1 MEKVGKNRR
10 RPRTWCAALT
20 VVAALL
26 SVGGLSAPADA
37 AEGIVINAD
46 SPGTVDGQYIVALK
60 GATSL
65 APGADAPVAAQA
77 DDLVHDYGGSVQGV
91 FSAVLRG
98 FAADLTARQARRLAA
113 DPAVRYVQKSVMVGT
128 ATKDGTATGV
138 GSTAGDGTAAGGGSQ
153 PNPPTWGTDRV
164 DGKQDRTYDY
174 PGTGAGV
181 SVYVLDTGV
190 RISHRTFG
198 GRAVDGYDFVDKD
211 TTAQDCH
218 GHGTHVAGTV
228 GGKEYG
234 VAKDVKVV
242 AVRVLDCDGYSPDRL
257 AIQGLEWVAKN
268 AQKPAIGNMSI
279 ASDPPVPEPQAF
291 REATRGAIR
300 AGIQFA
306 IAAGNDSRNG
316 CDAPG
321 DVAEAVT
328 LGSTDEGD
336 WVSYFS
342 NYGRC
347 LDLFAPGGDIT
358 SASNDSDTGSTV
370 LGGTS
375 MATPHAA
382 GALAIYLEGHPTAT
396 PQESRNAVVNAAQR
410 GVISDPGSGSPN
422 LLLNVTALGPPADR
436 R

>member
-1 MEKVGKNRR
+1 MRTTRRNRR
-10 RPRTWCAALT
+10 RSATAAAAVLLT
-20 VVAALL
+20 GVL
-26 SVGGLSAPADA
+26 GAPAHA

-46 SPGTVDGQYIVALK
+46 APGTVDGQYIVALN

-65 APGADAPVAAQA
+65 APTAAAQVSA
-77 DDLVHDYGGSVQGV
+77 QARDLVRRHGGSVQSV

-98 FAADLTARQARRLAA
+98 FAADMTAEQARHLAA
-113 DPAVRYVQKSVMVGT
+113 DPAVRYVQKSVMVH
-128 ATKDGTATGV
+128 
-138 GSTAGDGTAAGGGSQ
+138 TAGPGTQ
-153 PNPPTWGTDRV
+153 PSPPSWGLDRV
-164 DGKQDRTYDY
+164 DGRQDRTYAY
-174 PGTGAGV
+174 PGTGTGV
-181 SVYVLDTGV
+181 TVYVLDTGV
-190 RISHRTFG
+190 RISHRTFE
-198 GRAVDGYDFVDKD
+198 GRASYGYDFVDKD

-228 GGKEYG
+228 GGEQHG
-234 VAKDVKVV
+234 VAKDVRIV
-242 AVRVLDCDGYSPDRL
+242 AVRVLDCDGYSPDRY

-268 AQKPAIGNMSI
+268 AHKPAIGNMSI
-279 ASDPPVPEPQAF
+279 GSDPPAPEPQAF

-336 WVSYFS
+336 RRSYFS

-347 LDLFAPGGDIT
+347 IDLFAPGGDIV
-358 SASNDSDTGSTV
+358 SADNESDTGEVV

-382 GALAIYLEGHPTAT
+382 GALALYLEGHPNAT
-396 PQESRNAVVNAAQR
+396 PQESRNAVVRAAQP
-410 GVISDPGSGSPN
+410 GVVSDAGGGSPN
-422 LLLNVTALGPPADR
+422 LLLNVTALARLAAR

>member
-1 MEKVGKNRR
+1 METVRKIRKGPRARR
-10 RPRTWCAALT
+10 TIVIAVT
-20 VVAALL
+20 ALL
-26 SVGGLSAPADA
+26 SVGGAGGLGGAGATANA
-37 AEGIVINAD
+37 AGGHVINAD
-46 SPGTVDGQYIVALK
+46 APGTVDGQYIVALK

-65 APGADAPVAAQA
+65 APGADAPVAAEA
-77 DDLVHDYGGSVQGV
+77 NDLARRYGGSVQGV

-98 FAADLTARQARRLAA
+98 FAADMSAAQARRLAA
-113 DPAVRYVQKSVMVGT
+113 DPAVRYVQKSVMVRT
-128 ATKDGTATGV
+128 
-138 GSTAGDGTAAGGGSQ
+138 AGGGTQ
-153 PNPPTWGTDRV
+153 PNPPSWGTDRV
-164 DGKQDRTYDY
+164 DGKQDRVYTY
-174 PGTGAGV
+174 PGAGTGV

-190 RISHRTFG
+190 RISHRTFE
-198 GRAVDGYDFVDKD
+198 GRAVDGYDFVDRD

-234 VAKDVKVV
+234 VAKDAKIV

-268 AQKPAIGNMSI
+268 AQKPAVGNMSI
-279 ASDPPVPEPQAF
+279 ASDPPAPEPEAF

-321 DVAEAVT
+321 DVPEAVT

-336 WVSYFS
+336 WVSFFS

-347 LDLFAPGGDIT
+347 LDLFAPGGDIV
-358 SASNDSDTGSTV
+358 SADNGSDTGSTV

-382 GALAIYLEGHPTAT
+382 GALAIYLEKHPNAT
-396 PQESRNAVVNAAQR
+396 PLEARNAVVNAAQR
-410 GVISDPGSGSPN
+410 GVISNPGTGSPN
-422 LLLNVTALGPPADR
+422 LLLNVTALGTPGGR

>member
-1 MEKVGKNRR
+1 MEKVSRNRK
-10 RPRTWCAALT
+10 RPRAWCAALT
-20 VVAALL
+20 AVVALL
-26 SVGGLSAPADA
+26 GAGGLGAPANAAPANTAPANAGPANA
-37 AEGIVINAD
+37 AEGVVINAG
-46 SPGTVDGQYIVALK
+46 SPGAVDGQYIVALK

-65 APGADAPVAAQA
+65 APGADAPVAAEA
-77 DDLVHDYGGSVQGV
+77 HGLARRYGGSVRAV

-98 FAADLTARQARRLAA
+98 FAAEMSAGQARHLAA
-113 DPAVRYVQKSVMVGT
+113 DPAVRYVQKSVMVRT
-128 ATKDGTATGV
+128 
-138 GSTAGDGTAAGGGSQ
+138 AGGGTQ

-164 DGKQDRTYDY
+164 DGEQDRAYDY
-174 PGTGAGV
+174 PGVGTGV

-190 RISHRTFG
+190 RTSHRTFE

-211 TTAQDCH
+211 TKAQDCH

-228 GGKEYG
+228 GGEEYG
-234 VAKDVKVV
+234 VAKDVKIV

-268 AQKPAIGNMSI
+268 AKKPAVGNMSI
-279 ASDPPVPEPQAF
+279 GSDPPNPEPQAF

-300 AGIQFA
+300 AGVQFA

-316 CDAPG
+316 CDTPG
-321 DVAEAVT
+321 DVSEAVT

-358 SASNDSDTGSTV
+358 SADAWSDTGSTV

-382 GALAIYLEGHPTAT
+382 GALALYLEGHPDAT
-396 PQESRNAVVNAAQR
+396 PLESRNAVVNAAQR
-410 GVISDPGSGSPN
+410 GVISNPGSGSPN
-422 LLLNVTALGPPADR
+422 LLLNVTALGALGGR

>member
-1 MEKVGKNRR
+1 MGTVRKIQR
-10 RPRTWCAALT
+10 RPRARRPVLIA
-20 VVAALL
+20 VAALL
-26 SVGGLSAPADA
+26 GAGGVGGLVAPANA
-37 AEGIVINAD
+37 AEGHVINAD

-77 DDLVHDYGGSVQGV
+77 QDLAGRYGGSVQGV
-91 FSAVLRG
+91 FSAVMRG
-98 FAADLTARQARRLAA
+98 FAADMTAAQARRLAA
-113 DPAVRYVQKSVMVGT
+113 DPAVRYVQKSVLVR
-128 ATKDGTATGV
+128 
-138 GSTAGDGTAAGGGSQ
+138 TAAGGGTQ
-153 PNPPTWGTDRV
+153 PNPPSWGTDRV
-164 DGKQDRTYDY
+164 DGKQDRVYTY
-174 PGTGAGV
+174 PGAGTGV

-190 RISHRTFG
+190 RISHRTFE

-234 VAKDVKVV
+234 VAKDAKIV

-268 AQKPAIGNMSI
+268 AQKPAVGNMSI
-279 ASDPPVPEPQAF
+279 ASDPPVPEPEAF

-321 DVAEAVT
+321 DVSEAVT

-336 WVSYFS
+336 GVSYFS

-358 SASNDSDTGSTV
+358 SADNGSDTGSTV

-382 GALAIYLEGHPTAT
+382 GALAIYMETHPNAT
-396 PQESRNAVVNAAQR
+396 PLEARNAVVNAAQR
-410 GVISDPGSGSPN
+410 GVISNPGSGSPN
-422 LLLNVTALGPPADR
+422 LLLNVTALGR
-436 R
+436 LGQTR

>member
-1 MEKVGKNRR
+1 M
-10 RPRTWCAALT
+10 C
-20 VVAALL
+20 
-26 SVGGLSAPADA
+26 VGGLSSPVSA
-37 AEGIVINAD
+37 AEGTVINANAR
-46 SPGTVDGQYIVALK
+46 GAVDGQYIVSLK

-65 APGADAPVAAQA
+65 APGADAPVAAQSK
-77 DDLVHDYGGSVQGV
+77 DLVHRYGGSVQAV

-98 FAADLTARQARRLAA
+98 FAADMTAKQAARLAA
-113 DPAVRYVQKSVMVGT
+113 DPAVRYVQKSVVVHT
-128 ATKDGTATGV
+128 ADGTRA
-138 GSTAGDGTAAGGGSQ
+138 GGSQ
-153 PNPPTWGTDRV
+153 SNPPSWGIDRV
-164 DGKQDRTYDY
+164 DGKQDRVYNY
-174 PGTGAGV
+174 PRGGNGV
-181 SVYVLDTGV
+181 TVYVLDTGV
-190 RISHRTFG
+190 RISHQTFE

-234 VAKDVKVV
+234 VAKNVKIV
-242 AVRVLDCDGYSPDRL
+242 AVRVLDCDGYSPDRF

-268 AQKPAIGNMSI
+268 AKGPSIGNMSI
-279 ASDPPVPEPQAF
+279 GSDPPNPEPAAF
-291 REATRGAIR
+291 REATRAAIR
-300 AGIQFA
+300 AGIQFS

-316 CDAPG
+316 CDAPS

-336 WVSYFS
+336 WVSFFS

-358 SASNDSDTGSTV
+358 SADNGSDTGSVV

-382 GALAIYLEGHPTAT
+382 GALALYLEGHPTAS
-396 PQESRNAVVNAAQR
+396 PQESRNAVVKAAQS
-410 GVISDPGSGSPN
+410 GVISNPGSGSPN
-422 LLLNVTALGPPADR
+422 LLLNVSSLAALAR
-436 R
+436 H

>member
-1 MEKVGKNRR
+1 MAAVVG
-10 RPRTWCAALT
+10 
-20 VVAALL
+20 L
-26 SVGGLSAPADA
+26 SGVGGLGVAANA
-37 AEGIVINAD
+37 AEGVVINAD
-46 SPGTVDGQYIVALK
+46 SPGAVDGQYIVALK

-77 DDLVHDYGGSVQGV
+77 HGLVRRYGGSVQGV

-98 FAADLTARQARRLAA
+98 FAVDMAPGQARQLAA
-113 DPAVRYVQKSVMVGT
+113 DPSVRYVQKSVMVR
-128 ATKDGTATGV
+128 A
-138 GSTAGDGTAAGGGSQ
+138 SGGGTQ

-164 DGKQDRTYDY
+164 DGKQDRSYTY
-174 PGTGAGV
+174 PGVGTGV

-190 RISHRTFG
+190 RVSHRTFE

-228 GGKEYG
+228 GGEEYG
-234 VAKDVKVV
+234 VAKDVRIV

-268 AQKPAIGNMSI
+268 AQKPAVGNMSI
-279 ASDPPVPEPQAF
+279 GSDPPNPEPQAF

-316 CDAPG
+316 CDAPS
-321 DVAEAVT
+321 DVSEAVT

-358 SASNDSDTGSTV
+358 SADAWSDTGSTV

-382 GALAIYLEGHPTAT
+382 GALALYLEGHPNAT
-396 PQESRNAVVNAAQR
+396 PLEARNAVVDAAQR

-422 LLLNVTALGPPADR
+422 LLLNVTALGRLGGR